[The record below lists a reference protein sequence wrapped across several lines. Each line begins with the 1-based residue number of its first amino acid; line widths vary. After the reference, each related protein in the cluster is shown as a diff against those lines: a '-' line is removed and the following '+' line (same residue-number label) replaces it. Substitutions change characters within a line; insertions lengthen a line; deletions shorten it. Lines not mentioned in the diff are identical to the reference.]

1 MGDTNLSAYLSRK
14 GREGVNIDEVV
25 PIHEGATE
33 CKEAG
38 EALKKQS
45 AKLREQAQILDL
57 APVLIRN
64 LASEIVFWNTGA
76 QRMYGWRKEEALGRV
91 SHELLRTVHQE
102 SPEEI
107 TARLLREGRWEG
119 ELVQTRQDG
128 ERVMVAS
135 LQVLHNNEHGEP

>member
-25 PIHEGATE
+25 LIQEDTNE
-33 CKEAG
+33 RKEAG
-38 EALKKQS
+38 EALKGHL

-76 QRMYGWRKEEALGRV
+76 QRMYGWHKEEALGRV
-91 SHELLRTVHQE
+91 SHELLRTVHPE
-102 SPEEI
+102 PPEEI
-107 TARLLREGRWEG
+107 KAKVLREG
-119 ELVQTRQDG
+119 
-128 ERVMVAS
+128 
-135 LQVLHNNEHGEP
+135 